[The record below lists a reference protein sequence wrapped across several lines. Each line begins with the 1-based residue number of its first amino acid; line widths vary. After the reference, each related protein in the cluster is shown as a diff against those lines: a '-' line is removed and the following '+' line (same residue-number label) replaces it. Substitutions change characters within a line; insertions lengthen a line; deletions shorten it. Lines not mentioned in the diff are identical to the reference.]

1 MRCMGMISGVF
12 AKVMIF
18 GEVPSDVLK
27 LILLVFLVFLSS
39 INSSVEAFC

>member
-1 MRCMGMISGVF
+1 MGMISGVF

-18 GEVPSDVLK
+18 GVVTSDVLK

-39 INSSVEAFC
+39 INSSVEDFC